1 ALLATLP
8 AFFATGA
15 LMTPDAPLVACWAGA
30 LYFFERA
37 FFARS
42 ARAWL
47 GAGACIGLGMD
58 SKYTIALAALSA
70 VAFAIFDKPS
80 RRWLLHP
87 ASLAAAALSVLL
99 FSPVIIWNARNG
111 WASFLFQGPRRWG
124 ASRIFSTH
132 TLLLSILLLLTP

>member
-1 ALLATLP
+1 
-8 AFFATGA
+8 
-15 LMTPDAPLVACWAGA
+15 
-30 LYFFERA
+30 
-37 FFARS
+37 
-42 ARAWL
+42 
-47 GAGACIGLGMD
+47 GLGMD

-87 ASLAAAALSVLL
+87 ASLAAALLSVLL

-111 WASFLFQGPRRWG
+111 WASFVFQGPRRWG

-132 TLLLSILLLLTP
+132 TLLLSIFLLLTPVGVIAAFFALRRWPGKTGDETPDDAESQRRRLRFVQIFTLLPLA